1 MTAKGSARR
10 LRVLMICPQFRPIKG
25 GYERAA
31 ENLAL
36 ALAGQGCNVDV
47 VTERRNRDWPAR
59 ERVGDV
65 RVFRLW
71 CVYRPGAHIATSA
84 LSLLGFLF
92 ARGWGY
98 DVWHMHQ
105 YGLHAALVRVIGRL
119 MGKPTVLKLTNT
131 AENGIRRTLA
141 RERFPGLMRKLH
153 LGFSAIAAISPESRG
168 EAEAFG
174 ISPDRIHMLPN
185 GVDTKRF
192 RPRGEA
198 ERSGLKR
205 ILGLDGRP
213 AVIFIG
219 RLAAQKNPE
228 GLMRA
233 WQSARKELA
242 REWVLVIVGD
252 GPLRERLDALVEE
265 LGLQDAVLA
274 IPSTEKAEDWLGAC
288 EICVLPSHFEGLSN
302 VLLEAMATGLPVVT
316 TRVSGVPELIEE
328 TKAGIVVDVADMGGV
343 AEGLVRLAL
352 SPALR
357 EQMGG
362 RGRQVVR
369 EGYSIEAVAADYQR
383 LYRSLMKRGA

>member
-1 MTAKGSARR
+1 MAVKGSARR
-10 LRVLMICPQFRPIKG
+10 LRVLMICPQFRSIKG

-31 ENLAL
+31 ENLAI
-36 ALAGQGCNVDV
+36 ALSGQGCDVDV
-47 VTERRNRDWPAR
+47 VTERRNRSWPAR
-59 ERVGDV
+59 ERLGRV

-84 LSLLGFLF
+84 LSLLGFLLT
-92 ARGWGY
+92 RGWRY

-105 YGLHAALVRVIGRL
+105 YGLHAALVRAIGHL
-119 MGKPTVLKLTNT
+119 MGKPTVLKLMNT
-131 AENGIRRTLA
+131 AENGIRRVLA
-141 RERFPGLMRKLH
+141 RERFPGVMRRLH
-153 LGFSAIAAISPESRG
+153 LGFSAVAAVSSESRG

-185 GVDTKRF
+185 GVDLKRF
-192 RPRGEA
+192 YPRA
-198 ERSGLKR
+198 DDERSELKR

-219 RLAAQKNPE
+219 RLTAQKNPE
-228 GLMRA
+228 GLIRA

-242 REWVLVIVGD
+242 REWILVIVGD
-252 GPLRERLDALVEE
+252 GPLRERLDALVED
-265 LGLQDAVLA
+265 LGLRDAVLA
-274 IPSTEKAEDWLGAC
+274 VPSTEKAEDWLGASD
-288 EICVLPSHFEGLSN
+288 ICVLPSHFEGLSN

-316 TRVSGVPELIEE
+316 TRVSGVPELIEG
-328 TKAGIVVDVADMGGV
+328 TNAGIVVDVADMGGI

-357 EQMGG
+357 EQMGE
-362 RGRQVVR
+362 RGRKVVR

-383 LYRSLMKRGA
+383 LYRSLVKRGA